1 MRPTVLLSILLPL
14 FLAGAVA
21 NPVRAQE
28 PDPQATPS
36 DNEVNRIAKN
46 LYCPVCENVP
56 LDVCGT
62 LACIQW
68 REQIREKLTLGWSD
82 EQIYAFFQEQYGDR
96 ALAQPPARGLN
107 LLVYIAPP
115 VLILGAGYL
124 LLHAL
129 RGWRQPETEAA
140 STGNQ
145 AASQSDDE
153 YISRLEEELRKRE

>member
-1 MRPTVLLSILLPL
+1 MKRAVLFSFFLPL
-14 FLAGAVA
+14 LLAGVIT
-21 NPVRAQE
+21 NSVHAQE
-28 PDPQATPS
+28 PDPQPTPS
-36 DNEVNRIAKN
+36 DNEVNRIARN

-68 REQIREKLTLGWSD
+68 REQIREKLALGWSD

-107 LLVYIAPP
+107 LLVYVAPP

-124 LLHAL
+124 LLRAL

-140 STGNQ
+140 SAGNQ
-145 AASQSDDE
+145 TASQPDDE